1 MLLDPKKSLCSTN
14 QSVVISRDKGQKTE
28 HRAENPSGKYS
39 IRHYKLDGVLIQQE
53 ECCDFLLLND
63 PGYKSYYI
71 ELKGQDVKKA
81 VEQVLA
87 AERKCKSELYQYLSH
102 YRIVVKKAPVQ
113 RNFPKNYR
121 DLLADVGTRRLKLK
135 TMKME
140 EVLE

>member
-63 PGYKSYYI
+63 TGYKSYYI
-71 ELKGQDVKKA
+71 ELKGQDVII
-81 VEQVLA
+81 
-87 AERKCKSELYQYLSH
+87 ERCPTSSVSALRK
-102 YRIVVKKAPVQ
+102 
-113 RNFPKNYR
+113 
-121 DLLADVGTRRLKLK
+121 
-135 TMKME
+135 
-140 EVLE
+140 VLEKYA

>member
-63 PGYKSYYI
+63 TGY
-71 ELKGQDVKKA
+71 L
-81 VEQVLA
+81 
-87 AERKCKSELYQYLSH
+87 
-102 YRIVVKKAPVQ
+102 IV
-113 RNFPKNYR
+113 
-121 DLLADVGTRRLKLK
+121 
-135 TMKME
+135 
-140 EVLE
+140 